1 MKIFACL
8 IGICARLTAQT
19 NLPDNIVTTDCVAE
33 PLEQQWGIVQGN
45 SSPSLSHM
53 YAQPFIGDI
62 DNDGQSEIV
71 TVGYYDSPGR
81 SSSIIIYGQNLQLKY
96 TINTDQM
103 YVYGGY
109 PVAVADV
116 DRDGLAE
123 IFVQNTDGFLRCYHP
138 DGSLLWTSNVP
149 LTATQDQSPSLM
161 LADVNGDSIPEIWSM
176 RKIFNAISGVELAT
190 IPEILGYSLLY
201 VGSGGNAIMPVFADF
216 DNDGIL
222 EFAGGN
228 KVYKLNITN
237 SSGTAGN
244 SVTLWKSITANGIGD
259 GLTSVADIDLDGYLD
274 VVVVRNGCM
283 YAWKPYSGAGS
294 SSELIASC
302 PYSSTTAGSRALLTD
317 VDNDGYPEILF
328 TYAANV
334 TAYKYVPTTQSL
346 QQMWLK
352 STSDLSGA
360 TTMTAFDFNQDGSVE
375 IVYRDQSD
383 MRIIDGV
390 TGNNKSSFACVA
402 PTASEYP
409 AIVDL
414 DRDGQADIVA
424 SSSTY
429 DLNHDK
435 HAKLIV
441 FHSPANAVWA
451 PARYVWNQHAYN
463 SVNVNNDLTIPANN
477 FNPATPF
484 TDPDG
489 VVRRPFNNFLQ
500 QATTLDQ
507 YGRPFL
513 PLANATAVPGYIT
526 YEDSVYTLTYQL
538 CNTGG
543 QTLFPPIPCSF
554 YAEEYGGA
562 YLGMSVYN
570 NVVEPG
576 DCVTCTMTF
585 TEDFLSVHSAY
596 PEVDSIVLVVNANQQ
611 GIAQNGGL
619 QMECDTTD
627 NTIVIPFV
635 ICPRNTVTADIC
647 EGEPYF
653 DENFD
658 IPLSET
664 GEAGTF
670 YYSRVFE
677 EEDCDSVVVLVLRV
691 HPEYDMQFT
700 ETILSGMSYDNH
712 GIYLSASMLDGEN
725 RVDTTVTYQSV
736 YGCDSVVRVT
746 IQIENGNSLPD
757 NMVTAD
763 CTTDAVEQPWD
774 AQVLSSVNDI
784 HCYYVPIVGDIDG
797 DGIVEIVAGKALTND
812 HYTTQVGIYRGVDL
826 QQIGTINVSQRIYA
840 GFAGP
845 VAIVRYPDGSGGMQ
859 GAIILHCYDNKLRSY
874 DIHGNLLATSDVNTP
889 CEGVVSITDFNYDG
903 WPEVYIGNVIY
914 DAATLKRLCA
924 GPANGNMGRSWR
936 NDVSEVGRSA
946 MPFAANVL
954 GDSIPEL
961 ICGNTIY
968 NVDISSRTDLSL
980 NHVTELKTINIP
992 TRIPQDGNVAVVD
1005 FNKDGQLDVM
1015 VVIDKSGS
1023 NIYDTAYIYA
1033 YDPVTEDIFFIHSH
1047 YARTIGFPL
1056 VGDIDGDLDLDM
1068 VYIDYQNPVSNA
1080 RITAITYSPTLGLQ
1094 SKWQATHA
1102 DESGQTSMTLFDFNQ
1117 DGISEIVYR
1126 DMANLRIINGSG
1138 KSHLTGND
1146 TISFYN
1152 LYTKNMYAGTWKE
1165 YPVVADVNGDGA
1177 AEIVVCGKV
1186 GNGLGWVGG
1195 QLWVIGGIHPW
1206 APARPVWNQYMY
1218 NVTNINKD
1226 LTVPVPLFDNATAF
1240 TDPQGVTRRPFNN
1253 FLQQATTLD
1262 QYGRPFMP
1270 LANLSITGEPA
1281 IEFVGDAISVEMEVC
1296 NTGEL
1301 TLLPPMY
1308 VAVYTAS
1315 DELVQTEAFAQELL
1329 PNECVTISLSISQE
1343 MIKQFDN
1350 PYPLRIAV
1358 NDNGEGTAQYG
1369 GLQAECDTADNF
1381 AYIDGRPCQ
1390 MTVPN
1395 VITPNGDGIND
1406 VFEPQ
1411 LEGEF
1416 VSMEMEIFDRWGKRV
1431 YRQESKEAL
1440 KWDAL
1445 GVSDG
1450 VYFCAIEFRCAI
1462 SAKKYQRMNTSVTVV
1477 R

>member
-1 MKIFACL
+1 MKRNQILKIFACL
-8 IGICARLTAQT
+8 IGICAQLTAQT

-176 RKIFNAISGVELAT
+176 RKIFNAVSGVELAT

-274 VVVVRNGCM
+274 VVVVRNGCR

-294 SSELIASC
+294 NSVLIASC

-477 FNPATPF
+477 FNPATTF
-484 TDPDG
+484 TSPDG

-507 YGRPFL
+507 YGRPF
-513 PLANATAVPGYIT
+513 
-526 YEDSVYTLTYQL
+526 
-538 CNTGG
+538 
-543 QTLFPPIPCSF
+543 
-554 YAEEYGGA
+554 
-562 YLGMSVYN
+562 
-570 NVVEPG
+570 
-576 DCVTCTMTF
+576 
-585 TEDFLSVHSAY
+585 
-596 PEVDSIVLVVNANQQ
+596 
-611 GIAQNGGL
+611 AQ
-619 QMECDTTD
+619 
-627 NTIVIPFV
+627 
-635 ICPRNTVTADIC
+635 
-647 EGEPYF
+647 
-653 DENFD
+653 
-658 IPLSET
+658 
-664 GEAGTF
+664 
-670 YYSRVFE
+670 
-677 EEDCDSVVVLVLRV
+677 
-691 HPEYDMQFT
+691 
-700 ETILSGMSYDNH
+700 
-712 GIYLSASMLDGEN
+712 
-725 RVDTTVTYQSV
+725 
-736 YGCDSVVRVT
+736 
-746 IQIENGNSLPD
+746 
-757 NMVTAD
+757 
-763 CTTDAVEQPWD
+763 
-774 AQVLSSVNDI
+774 
-784 HCYYVPIVGDIDG
+784 
-797 DGIVEIVAGKALTND
+797 
-812 HYTTQVGIYRGVDL
+812 
-826 QQIGTINVSQRIYA
+826 
-840 GFAGP
+840 
-845 VAIVRYPDGSGGMQ
+845 
-859 GAIILHCYDNKLRSY
+859 
-874 DIHGNLLATSDVNTP
+874 
-889 CEGVVSITDFNYDG
+889 
-903 WPEVYIGNVIY
+903 
-914 DAATLKRLCA
+914 
-924 GPANGNMGRSWR
+924 
-936 NDVSEVGRSA
+936 
-946 MPFAANVL
+946 
-954 GDSIPEL
+954 
-961 ICGNTIY
+961 
-968 NVDISSRTDLSL
+968 
-980 NHVTELKTINIP
+980 
-992 TRIPQDGNVAVVD
+992 
-1005 FNKDGQLDVM
+1005 
-1015 VVIDKSGS
+1015 
-1023 NIYDTAYIYA
+1023 
-1033 YDPVTEDIFFIHSH
+1033 
-1047 YARTIGFPL
+1047 
-1056 VGDIDGDLDLDM
+1056 
-1068 VYIDYQNPVSNA
+1068 
-1080 RITAITYSPTLGLQ
+1080 
-1094 SKWQATHA
+1094 
-1102 DESGQTSMTLFDFNQ
+1102 
-1117 DGISEIVYR
+1117 
-1126 DMANLRIINGSG
+1126 
-1138 KSHLTGND
+1138 
-1146 TISFYN
+1146 
-1152 LYTKNMYAGTWKE
+1152 
-1165 YPVVADVNGDGA
+1165 
-1177 AEIVVCGKV
+1177 
-1186 GNGLGWVGG
+1186 
-1195 QLWVIGGIHPW
+1195 
-1206 APARPVWNQYMY
+1206 
-1218 NVTNINKD
+1218 
-1226 LTVPVPLFDNATAF
+1226 
-1240 TDPQGVTRRPFNN
+1240 
-1253 FLQQATTLD
+1253 
-1262 QYGRPFMP
+1262 
-1270 LANLSITGEPA
+1270 LANLSITGEPSV
-1281 IEFVGDAISVEMEVC
+1281 EFGSDAISVEMEVC

-1301 TLLPPMY
+1301 ALEPPMY
-1308 VAVYTAS
+1308 VSVYTAS
-1315 DELVQTEAFAQELL
+1315 GELVQTEALAQGLL
-1329 PNECVTISLSISQE
+1329 PGECTTITLSISHE
-1343 MIKQFDN
+1343 VLKTFEN

-1358 NDNGEGTAQYG
+1358 NDNGEGTAQFG
-1369 GLQAECDTADNF
+1369 GLQSECDTTDNITH
-1381 AYIDGRPCQ
+1381 IDGRPCK

-1406 VFEPQ
+1406 IFEPQ
-1411 LEGEF
+1411 LEGAF
-1416 VSMEMEIFDRWGKRV
+1416 ISMEMEIFDRWGRRA

-1440 KWDAL
+1440 KWDAS

-1450 VYFCAIEFRCAI
+1450 VFFCAIEYRCAT
-1462 SAKKYQRMNTSVTVV
+1462 SAKKRERMNTSVTVV

>member
-1 MKIFACL
+1 M

-149 LTATQDQSPSLM
+149 LTAAQDQSPSLM

-176 RKIFNAISGVELAT
+176 RKIFNAVSGVELAT

-201 VGSGGNAIMPVFADF
+201 VGSGGNAIMPVFADS

-294 SSELIASC
+294 NSVLIASC

-477 FNPATPF
+477 FNPATTF
-484 TDPDG
+484 TSPDG
-489 VVRRPFNNFLQ
+489 VVRRPFNNFLR

-507 YGRPFL
+507 YGRPF
-513 PLANATAVPGYIT
+513 
-526 YEDSVYTLTYQL
+526 
-538 CNTGG
+538 
-543 QTLFPPIPCSF
+543 
-554 YAEEYGGA
+554 
-562 YLGMSVYN
+562 
-570 NVVEPG
+570 
-576 DCVTCTMTF
+576 
-585 TEDFLSVHSAY
+585 
-596 PEVDSIVLVVNANQQ
+596 
-611 GIAQNGGL
+611 AQ
-619 QMECDTTD
+619 
-627 NTIVIPFV
+627 
-635 ICPRNTVTADIC
+635 
-647 EGEPYF
+647 
-653 DENFD
+653 
-658 IPLSET
+658 
-664 GEAGTF
+664 
-670 YYSRVFE
+670 
-677 EEDCDSVVVLVLRV
+677 
-691 HPEYDMQFT
+691 
-700 ETILSGMSYDNH
+700 
-712 GIYLSASMLDGEN
+712 
-725 RVDTTVTYQSV
+725 
-736 YGCDSVVRVT
+736 
-746 IQIENGNSLPD
+746 
-757 NMVTAD
+757 
-763 CTTDAVEQPWD
+763 
-774 AQVLSSVNDI
+774 
-784 HCYYVPIVGDIDG
+784 
-797 DGIVEIVAGKALTND
+797 
-812 HYTTQVGIYRGVDL
+812 
-826 QQIGTINVSQRIYA
+826 
-840 GFAGP
+840 
-845 VAIVRYPDGSGGMQ
+845 
-859 GAIILHCYDNKLRSY
+859 
-874 DIHGNLLATSDVNTP
+874 
-889 CEGVVSITDFNYDG
+889 
-903 WPEVYIGNVIY
+903 
-914 DAATLKRLCA
+914 
-924 GPANGNMGRSWR
+924 
-936 NDVSEVGRSA
+936 
-946 MPFAANVL
+946 
-954 GDSIPEL
+954 
-961 ICGNTIY
+961 
-968 NVDISSRTDLSL
+968 
-980 NHVTELKTINIP
+980 
-992 TRIPQDGNVAVVD
+992 
-1005 FNKDGQLDVM
+1005 
-1015 VVIDKSGS
+1015 
-1023 NIYDTAYIYA
+1023 
-1033 YDPVTEDIFFIHSH
+1033 
-1047 YARTIGFPL
+1047 
-1056 VGDIDGDLDLDM
+1056 
-1068 VYIDYQNPVSNA
+1068 
-1080 RITAITYSPTLGLQ
+1080 
-1094 SKWQATHA
+1094 
-1102 DESGQTSMTLFDFNQ
+1102 
-1117 DGISEIVYR
+1117 
-1126 DMANLRIINGSG
+1126 
-1138 KSHLTGND
+1138 
-1146 TISFYN
+1146 
-1152 LYTKNMYAGTWKE
+1152 
-1165 YPVVADVNGDGA
+1165 
-1177 AEIVVCGKV
+1177 
-1186 GNGLGWVGG
+1186 
-1195 QLWVIGGIHPW
+1195 
-1206 APARPVWNQYMY
+1206 
-1218 NVTNINKD
+1218 
-1226 LTVPVPLFDNATAF
+1226 
-1240 TDPQGVTRRPFNN
+1240 
-1253 FLQQATTLD
+1253 
-1262 QYGRPFMP
+1262 
-1270 LANLSITGEPA
+1270 LANLSITGEPSV
-1281 IEFVGDAISVEMEVC
+1281 EFGSDAISVEMEVC

-1301 TLLPPMY
+1301 ALEPPMY
-1308 VAVYTAS
+1308 VSVYTAS
-1315 DELVQTEAFAQELL
+1315 GELVQTEALAQGLL
-1329 PNECVTISLSISQE
+1329 LGECTTITLSISHE
-1343 MIKQFDN
+1343 VLKTFEN

-1358 NDNGEGTAQYG
+1358 NDNGEGTAQFG
-1369 GLQAECDTADNF
+1369 GLQSECDTTDNITH
-1381 AYIDGRPCQ
+1381 IDGRPCK

-1406 VFEPQ
+1406 IFEPQ

-1416 VSMEMEIFDRWGKRV
+1416 ISMEMEIFDRWGRRA

-1440 KWDAL
+1440 KWDAS

-1450 VYFCAIEFRCAI
+1450 VFFCAIEYRCAT
-1462 SAKKYQRMNTSVTVV
+1462 SAKKRERMNTSVTVV

>member
-1 MKIFACL
+1 MKRNQILKIFACL

-176 RKIFNAISGVELAT
+176 RKIFNAVSGVELAT

-294 SSELIASC
+294 NSVLIASC

-477 FNPATPF
+477 FNPATTF
-484 TDPDG
+484 TSPDG

-507 YGRPFL
+507 YGRPF
-513 PLANATAVPGYIT
+513 
-526 YEDSVYTLTYQL
+526 
-538 CNTGG
+538 
-543 QTLFPPIPCSF
+543 
-554 YAEEYGGA
+554 
-562 YLGMSVYN
+562 
-570 NVVEPG
+570 
-576 DCVTCTMTF
+576 
-585 TEDFLSVHSAY
+585 
-596 PEVDSIVLVVNANQQ
+596 
-611 GIAQNGGL
+611 AQ
-619 QMECDTTD
+619 
-627 NTIVIPFV
+627 
-635 ICPRNTVTADIC
+635 
-647 EGEPYF
+647 
-653 DENFD
+653 
-658 IPLSET
+658 
-664 GEAGTF
+664 
-670 YYSRVFE
+670 
-677 EEDCDSVVVLVLRV
+677 
-691 HPEYDMQFT
+691 
-700 ETILSGMSYDNH
+700 
-712 GIYLSASMLDGEN
+712 
-725 RVDTTVTYQSV
+725 
-736 YGCDSVVRVT
+736 
-746 IQIENGNSLPD
+746 
-757 NMVTAD
+757 
-763 CTTDAVEQPWD
+763 
-774 AQVLSSVNDI
+774 
-784 HCYYVPIVGDIDG
+784 
-797 DGIVEIVAGKALTND
+797 
-812 HYTTQVGIYRGVDL
+812 
-826 QQIGTINVSQRIYA
+826 
-840 GFAGP
+840 
-845 VAIVRYPDGSGGMQ
+845 
-859 GAIILHCYDNKLRSY
+859 
-874 DIHGNLLATSDVNTP
+874 
-889 CEGVVSITDFNYDG
+889 
-903 WPEVYIGNVIY
+903 
-914 DAATLKRLCA
+914 
-924 GPANGNMGRSWR
+924 
-936 NDVSEVGRSA
+936 
-946 MPFAANVL
+946 
-954 GDSIPEL
+954 
-961 ICGNTIY
+961 
-968 NVDISSRTDLSL
+968 
-980 NHVTELKTINIP
+980 
-992 TRIPQDGNVAVVD
+992 
-1005 FNKDGQLDVM
+1005 
-1015 VVIDKSGS
+1015 
-1023 NIYDTAYIYA
+1023 
-1033 YDPVTEDIFFIHSH
+1033 
-1047 YARTIGFPL
+1047 
-1056 VGDIDGDLDLDM
+1056 
-1068 VYIDYQNPVSNA
+1068 
-1080 RITAITYSPTLGLQ
+1080 
-1094 SKWQATHA
+1094 
-1102 DESGQTSMTLFDFNQ
+1102 
-1117 DGISEIVYR
+1117 
-1126 DMANLRIINGSG
+1126 
-1138 KSHLTGND
+1138 
-1146 TISFYN
+1146 
-1152 LYTKNMYAGTWKE
+1152 
-1165 YPVVADVNGDGA
+1165 
-1177 AEIVVCGKV
+1177 
-1186 GNGLGWVGG
+1186 
-1195 QLWVIGGIHPW
+1195 
-1206 APARPVWNQYMY
+1206 
-1218 NVTNINKD
+1218 
-1226 LTVPVPLFDNATAF
+1226 
-1240 TDPQGVTRRPFNN
+1240 
-1253 FLQQATTLD
+1253 
-1262 QYGRPFMP
+1262 
-1270 LANLSITGEPA
+1270 LANLSITGEPSV
-1281 IEFVGDAISVEMEVC
+1281 EFGSDAISVEMEVC

-1301 TLLPPMY
+1301 ALEPPMY
-1308 VAVYTAS
+1308 VSVYTAS
-1315 DELVQTEAFAQELL
+1315 GELVQTEALAQGLL
-1329 PNECVTISLSISQE
+1329 PGECTTITLSISHE
-1343 MIKQFDN
+1343 VLKTFEN

-1358 NDNGEGTAQYG
+1358 NDNGEGTAQFG
-1369 GLQAECDTADNF
+1369 GLQSECDTTDNITH
-1381 AYIDGRPCQ
+1381 IDGRPCK

-1406 VFEPQ
+1406 IFEPQ

-1416 VSMEMEIFDRWGKRV
+1416 ISMEMEIFDRWGRRV

-1440 KWDAL
+1440 KWDAS

-1450 VYFCAIEFRCAI
+1450 VFFCAIEYRCAT
-1462 SAKKYQRMNTSVTVV
+1462 SAKKRERMNTSVAVV